1 MLFDKAKRRV
11 TYRQSFSTTYVH
23 TTLQYP
29 LEILH
34 TGLTFL
40 ILRGLKNFDM
50 DRETHEE
57 NEFCLTFFLP
67 VFEVPILS
75 EIGLHLFIGPSC
87 ANLSL
92 LRLLLLINIVSLSK
106 VSNYLSSGL
115 SFGLHLSLGPCFGLL
130 RWTTSVLTDSEG
142 QKGHFLAAATFEGLE
157 TFWDLGCCLLYFCLW
172 LLIKVHQIP
181 KKKAKNS
188 RIR

>member
-1 MLFDKAKRRV
+1 MSLSNDTNNLAISAV
-11 TYRQSFSTTYVH
+11 C
-23 TTLQYP
+23 
-29 LEILH
+29 
-34 TGLTFL
+34 
-40 ILRGLKNFDM
+40 KNFHPTPRFKASANTARM
-50 DRETHEE
+50 RKM
-57 NEFCLTFFLP
+57 NSVWPFSFP